1 MKQLKQ
7 TLLITALLSLLSMD
21 GYAYN
26 AEIDGI
32 FYNFSGNK
40 AIVTYGGSNQH
51 YSGDVTIPKSV
62 SYNSKTYIVSE
73 IGQWAFLNCDELT
86 SLVIPSTIEKIGSS
100 FGNCKKLK
108 RITINSGTIIS
119 EKAYSSTSSF
129 QSIFGNQVEHYIIG
143 EGITSIAGYLF
154 AGCSGMKSVT
164 IPSSLTRIN
173 DYAFKDCTNL
183 TNVYISNLYSWCK
196 ISSYYRPFT
205 KQYDLYLNDAIVT
218 DLTIP
223 SSVKTISNHAFAG
236 CKSITDVTISN
247 GITSIGNASFQD
259 CPNLT
264 NVSLPSSVTSIDK
277 YAFQGCVSLPSVT
290 IPAGVTTIGADAFSG
305 CQGLTEITIPSSLT
319 GIGNNAFGGCPN
331 LTNVTVNSNSI
342 LSKSLLGIFG
352 SQVEHYTIGEGV
364 TGIGSSAFSGCSNM
378 TSVTIPSSVT
388 SIGSYAF
395 YECSGL
401 TNIIL
406 PGALETIGSNAFKG
420 CSGLISVTIPNSVT
434 DLGEYAFSRCKG
446 LETVVIGNSVKTIGD
461 DAFYYC
467 DALTSVNIP
476 NSVLSIGKEAFMGC
490 KALTSVSIGNSV
502 ESIGAYAFQYCNS
515 LSSVDIS
522 NSVKTIGYSAF
533 CGCESLETITIPN
546 SVTSLGSSAFLGC
559 RSLTSAILGSGITQ
573 IEYRTF
579 MYCEMLSAVT
589 IPNSVISIGESA
601 FSGCDNLESIE
612 LPDNIANI
620 GKNAFYME
628 NLKKIYVN
636 KGTRTLFN
644 LWKSGY
650 GGGLTWFSIN
660 LNKCFDKSTEMPLPN
675 PHLEVTSTQTSLN
688 VHFEDIYDFYD
699 YSYNGEPLS
708 SNVVSFT
715 GMKPGDKKSVILVV
729 SLEDDK
735 INIGRD
741 FSTVGVNPYIA
752 VSGLTATSFQ
762 AKASYKEGDATIES
776 AKFYIGN
783 QLVDGN
789 TISLKGLEPNRI
801 YNASYV
807 VKVKWGENLEKS
819 ENFTYD
825 VKITTLPLTLTTL
838 QPKVVSSGNV
848 IVAAESNIDDA
859 EKNVGFEWRRTD
871 WSDDFASN
879 SGTAYLYEGM
889 MEGYIRNLNTEKLWK
904 YRPYYVSDSGTYYYG
919 EWIGLDPTNTSY
931 FEPTVH
937 TYANITVDG
946 NSASIEGLTLPGS
959 DGVASQGF
967 QYWETTSGA
976 NEAMMAPAHAPAIP
990 GNAKTVEVSGQVM
1003 TATLTGL
1010 NYGTTYNYVAFV
1022 KTTSGETFYGEVRS
1036 FTTEPGATGIYE
1048 ITDGGSSAAGV
1059 HEVAR
1064 YNLNGQP
1071 IDTPERGIN
1080 IIRYSDGSTRKV
1092 VVK

>member
-1 MKQLKQ
+1 MKQLRQ
-7 TLLITALLSLLSMD
+7 TLLITLLLSMLGID
-21 GYAYN
+21 AFAYN
-26 AEIDGI
+26 AEIGGI

-62 SYNSKTYIVSE
+62 TYNSKTYIVSE

-86 SLVIPSTIEKIGSS
+86 SLVLPSTIEKIGSS

-143 EGITSIAGYLF
+143 EGITSIAGYVF
-154 AGCSGMKSVT
+154 AGCSGMKSIT
-164 IPSSLTRIN
+164 IPSSITRIN
-173 DYAFKDCTNL
+173 DYAFSGCTNL
-183 TNVYISNLYSWCK
+183 TSVYISNLDSWCK

-205 KQYDLYLNDAIVT
+205 KQYDLYLNNSIVT

-236 CKSITDVTISN
+236 CKSITDITFSN
-247 GITSIGNASFQD
+247 GITSIGDGSFQD
-259 CPNLT
+259 CPNLI
-264 NVSLPSSVTSIDK
+264 NVSLPSSVTSIGK
-277 YAFQGCVSLPSVT
+277 NAFECCVSLPSVNIST
-290 IPAGVTTIGADAFSG
+290 GITAIGAYAFYG
-305 CQGLTEITIPSSLT
+305 CQGLTELTIPSSLT

-364 TGIGSSAFSGCSNM
+364 TSIGSSAFSGCSNL

-406 PGALETIGSNAFKG
+406 PDALETIGREAFKG

-434 DLGEYAFSRCKG
+434 DLGEYAFYNCKG
-446 LETVVIGNSVKTIGD
+446 LKTVVIGNSVKTIGD
-461 DAFYYC
+461 DAFNSC
-467 DALTSVNIP
+467 SALTSVNIP
-476 NSVLSIGKEAFMGC
+476 NSVLSIGKEAFSFC

-502 ESIGAYAFQYCNS
+502 VSIGDYAFQWCDS
-515 LSSVDIS
+515 LSSVDIP
-522 NSVKTIGYSAF
+522 NSMKTIGHWAF
-533 CGCESLETITIPN
+533 MGCKSLETITIPN
-546 SVTSLGSSAFLGC
+546 SVTSLGASAFHGC
-559 RSLTSAILGSGITQ
+559 RSLKSVIIGNGITQ
-573 IEYRTF
+573 IEYGTF
-579 MYCEMLSAVT
+579 KNCEMLSTVT
-589 IPNSVISIGESA
+589 IPNSVIGIGESA
-601 FSGCDNLESIE
+601 FYGCKSLESIE
-612 LPDNIANI
+612 LPDNITNI
-620 GKNAFYME
+620 GKNAFPSE
-628 NLKKIYVN
+628 TLNIYVN

-644 LWKSGY
+644 LWKCGY
-650 GGGLTWFSIN
+650 GGGLTWFSIG
-660 LNKCFDKSTEMPLPN
+660 LNRCFDKSTEIPLPN
-675 PHLEVTSTQTSLN
+675 PHLEVTSTQTSLE
-688 VHFEDIYDFYD
+688 VQFEGIYDFYD

-741 FSTVGVNPYIA
+741 FSAVGVNPYIA

-789 TISLKGLEPNRI
+789 TISLKGLEPNRT

-807 VKVKWGENLEKS
+807 VKVKWGENLENTYDYS
-819 ENFTYD
+819 YD
-825 VKITTLPLTLTTL
+825 VKVTTLPLTLTTL

-1048 ITDGGSSAAGV
+1048 ITDGGSSAAEV